1 MDLNYQPPASLDVSK
16 LTIRKPSPR
25 LNPNNNDTDSDPDGH
40 PPKLQLQISTSEAIK
55 FISIINKSGPITLI

>member
-40 PPKLQLQISTSEAIK
+40 PPKLQFYL
-55 FISIINKSGPITLI
+55 